1 MLLSGGRIRCDI
13 EIISNGKADNI
24 TDGLR
29 EMWKQEYEKYKD
41 IIQEEVTVKCDI
53 ILQSN

>member
-41 IIQEEVTVKCDI
+41 IIQEEVTVK
-53 ILQSN
+53 

>member
-1 MLLSGGRIRCDI
+1 MLLFGGRIRCDI